1 MGQRSQVEKN
11 TEFKNTVLGLIAI
24 IALLAAAGGVVYLL
38 ITRLGPVLASFFASL
53 SSLDSAVI
61 VALITGAIS
70 IISFVGGNLV
80 SSIMKRKEYLRERR
94 ESPYMKLISL
104 VYEVQASERDST
116 KVSQKRLNE
125 LVDQFNRELTLW
137 GSSKAI
143 RLWGYWRTSTATGH
157 SEPLDMLLGMEK
169 VLVQL
174 RKDMGIRGRLYKGD
188 ILRLTIN
195 DLNKVLKE

>member
-1 MGQRSQVEKN
+1 MSQISQAEKN
-11 TEFKNTVLGLIAI
+11 TEIRNTVLGLIVI

-38 ITRLGPVLASFFASL
+38 VTRLGPVLTSL
-53 SSLDSAVI
+53 SSLDSTVI
-61 VALITGAIS
+61 VALITGTIS

-80 SSIMKRKEYLRERR
+80 SAIMKRKEYLRERR

-104 VYEVQASERDST
+104 VYEVQASERESE
-116 KVSQKRLNE
+116 KVSQEHLNE

-143 RLWGYWRTSTATGH
+143 RLWGYWRTLTAAGH
-157 SEPLDMLLGMEK
+157 SEPLDLLLGMEK

-195 DLNKVLKE
+195 DLDKVLKEHR